1 MGLMPR
7 VQKDWVPETA
17 SAKKTR
23 KRLMAMELPAE
34 TAREAAAT
42 DTTSRTLFVI
52 CSAHWLSHFHLW
64 VLPLLFPF
72 LIAKFGG
79 SFVELSLALTIAGVM
94 SALTQAPVGSLCDR
108 FGGRKI
114 LTAGVVLGSCAFILL
129 GLWLNYVTFLIAG
142 ALIGLA
148 NSVYHPADYALLSAN
163 VDEAKIGKAF
173 SIHTC
178 AGFVGSAAAPAIIAA
193 MVWMFA
199 GQGALIAA
207 GVIGL
212 VVAAILIFIPI
223 PEATAASTGGSKA
236 SSISLKTVLTLPILM
251 LATGY
256 VMMRLSN
263 GGIESYSLV
272 ALIKGYSIDY
282 STASIGLTGY
292 ASLTALGVLTGGY
305 LADKTDRHGTL
316 AAISLGISGCFVL
329 AIAFINMPAW
339 LLVTAMGCAGFFNG
353 IIMPSRDMLVRKAAP
368 PGTAGRAF
376 GIVSTGFSIGAVI
389 GPLVYGSIMD
399 HGSPH
404 WIFATAAGIMVI
416 TMTLI
421 LLTERRQLALIN
433 ARS

>member
-1 MGLMPR
+1 
-7 VQKDWVPETA
+7 
-17 SAKKTR
+17 
-23 KRLMAMELPAE
+23 MAMELHAGPAP
-34 TAREAAAT
+34 AN
-42 DTTSRTLFVI
+42 TTTRTLFVV

-72 LIAKFGG
+72 LLARFGAN
-79 SFVELSLALTIAGVM
+79 FVELSLALTISGAM

-114 LTAGVVLGSCAFILL
+114 LIAGVILGSCAFILL
-129 GLWLNYVTFLIAG
+129 GLSLNYTTFLIAG

-163 VDEAKIGKAF
+163 VDETKVGKAF

-178 AGFVGSAAAPAIIAA
+178 AGFVGSAAAPAVIAA
-193 MVWMFA
+193 LVWMFA

-207 GVIGL
+207 GIIGL
-212 VVAAILIFIPI
+212 IVAAILILLPI

-236 SSISLKTVLTLPILM
+236 SSISLTTVLTLPILM
-251 LATGY
+251 LTVSY

-272 ALIKGYSIDY
+272 ALMKGYSIDY
-282 STASIGLTGY
+282 STASIGLTGF

-305 LADKTDRHGTL
+305 LADRTERHGTL
-316 AAISLGISGCFVL
+316 AAVSLGIAGCFVL
-329 AIAFINMPAW
+329 MIAFLAMPAW
-339 LLVTAMGCAGFFNG
+339 LIVVALGCAGFFNG

-376 GIVSTGFSIGAVI
+376 GIVSTGFSLGAVF

-404 WIFATAAGIMVI
+404 WIFATSAGIMVI
-416 TMTLI
+416 TMTLV
-421 LLTERRQLALIN
+421 LLTERRQLALI
-433 ARS
+433 RSRG